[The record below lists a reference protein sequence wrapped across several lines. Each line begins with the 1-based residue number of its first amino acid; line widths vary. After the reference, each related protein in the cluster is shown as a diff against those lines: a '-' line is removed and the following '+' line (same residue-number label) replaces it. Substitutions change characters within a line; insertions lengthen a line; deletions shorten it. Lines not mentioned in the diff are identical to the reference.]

1 VRDVTGEGLRA
12 IGICCAVAT
21 AASLIGV
28 IMSVWLE
35 AARALKWSGG
45 ALFASIL
52 IPPVAMRWHLAVTD
66 TLTQRQKRRWR
77 DVGSF
82 GLNGFI
88 ASYFYLMRSDRRL
101 EE

>member
-1 VRDVTGEGLRA
+1 
-12 IGICCAVAT
+12 
-21 AASLIGV
+21 LIGV

-82 GLNGFI
+82 GLNGLI